1 VDVNWWVIV
10 IPSVITGVVT
20 ATGVTW
26 SNVIA
31 QRNNRR
37 DAELREFHLMI
48 SMVLSADPETRR
60 LGENML
66 RSAVDN
72 PGKRDKDLQRK
83 IVAFWIDRLNPG
95 LAAYNEGDEFQIDSG
110 TGAGDR

>member
-10 IPSVITGVVT
+10 VPSIITGAVT
-20 ATGVTW
+20 TVGVTW
-26 SNVIA
+26 SNMVA

-37 DAELREFHLMI
+37 DAELREFHMMI

-66 RSAVDN
+66 RSVVDN
-72 PGKRDKDLQRK
+72 PGRRDSEVQRK

-95 LAAYNEGDEFQIDSG
+95 LTSYNEGDDYRIDPG
-110 TGAGDR
+110 TEAQD